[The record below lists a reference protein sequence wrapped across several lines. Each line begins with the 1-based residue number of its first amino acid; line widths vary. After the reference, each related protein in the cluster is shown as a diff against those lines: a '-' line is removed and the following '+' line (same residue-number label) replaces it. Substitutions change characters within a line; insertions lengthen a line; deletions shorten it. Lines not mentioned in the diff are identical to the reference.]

1 MQTLVTGLVLTAIAV
16 VAVGLSTWQSSK
28 ARRAGRQA
36 ADANLRAL
44 QRRREGAEADGGEHE
59 LEDEHE
65 LEHEHEDEH
74 KLEEELTAA
83 QRRHASRGYAL
94 KRAAIILLAVGLLG
108 VVGGSLD
115 VWL

>member
-44 QRRREGAEADGGEHE
+44 QRRREGTEADGGEHE
-59 LEDEHE
+59 DEDEHE
-65 LEHEHEDEH
+65 
-74 KLEEELTAA
+74 LEEELTAA

>member
-16 VAVGLSTWQSSK
+16 VAVVLSTWQSSK

-44 QRRREGAEADGGEHE
+44 QRRREGTEADGGEHE
-59 LEDEHE
+59 DEDEDEHE
-65 LEHEHEDEH
+65 
-74 KLEEELTAA
+74 LEEELTAA

>member
-59 LEDEHE
+59 DEDEHE
-65 LEHEHEDEH
+65 
-74 KLEEELTAA
+74 LEEELTAA

>member
-1 MQTLVTGLVLTAIAV
+1 MASNTGLVLTAVAV
-16 VAVGLSTWQSSK
+16 VTVGLSTWQSSK

-36 ADANLRAL
+36 ADANLRTL
-44 QRRREGAEADGGEHE
+44 ERLREGAEVDGSGEE
-59 LEDEHE
+59 ED
-65 LEHEHEDEH
+65 
-74 KLEEELTAA
+74 EEELTAA

-115 VWL
+115 VLL

>member
-1 MQTLVTGLVLTAIAV
+1 MQTLVTGLVLTAVAV
-16 VAVGLSTWQSSK
+16 VTVGLSTWQSSK

-36 ADANLRAL
+36 ADANLRTL
-44 QRRREGAEADGGEHE
+44 ERLREGAEVDGS
-59 LEDEHE
+59 EDE
-65 LEHEHEDEH
+65 
-74 KLEEELTAA
+74 EEELTAA

-115 VWL
+115 VLL